1 MAYRSRTNWAA
12 IVLAVLFVGVVVFLV
27 VVTEGFKNWD
37 TSTWFDKQEEQT
49 PPVITDENG
58 NDLADGQIH
67 AMPQAM
73 VFRSSTLASGA
84 NAAVT
89 LKATVKPDTAEN
101 KAVDWTVEWFDSSAA
116 WANGKTVTDYVT
128 ATPSA
133 DGSVTATITCKQDF
147 GAKIRITVTSR
158 ENPDAFA
165 SCTVDLKQKL
175 VGVNV
180 SLAVAG
186 GSTYATLTESSP
198 SATIVPEFMAVAQ
211 SVTYEKVLSEVYT
224 LPADSVTFSGTL
236 TATTAL
242 NNALTAGGFKAAP
255 NFDFTSSLSGLPG
268 NTFFTTV
275 IGSSYTAA
283 QQNQVVNILKD
294 SMNPEYLMTIKA
306 GGETIAT
313 YGIKFDM
320 SSFGDRVESV
330 TIDKGT
336 IVF

>member
-101 KAVDWTVEWFDSSAA
+101 KAVDWAVEWFDSSAA

-198 SATIVPEFMAVAQ
+198 SATIVPDFSAVAQ

>member
-12 IVLAVLFVGVVVFLV
+12 IVLAVLFIGAVVFLG

-101 KAVDWTVEWFDSSAA
+101 KAVDWAVEWFDSSAA
-116 WANGKTVTDYVT
+116 WAKDKTVTDYVT

-186 GSTYATLTESSP
+186 GSTYATLTKSAP
-198 SATIVPEFMAVAQ
+198 TATIVPDFSAVAQ
-211 SVTYEKVLSEVYT
+211 SVTYEGVYSEVYT

-236 TATTAL
+236 TATTAM
-242 NNALTAGGFKAAP
+242 NNALASAGFKAAP
-255 NFDFTSSLSGLPG
+255 NFEFTDSLSGLPG
-268 NTFFTTV
+268 NTFYTTV

-283 QQNQVVNILKD
+283 QQNQVVNILKGLD
-294 SMNPEYLMTIKA
+294 GWAYNFMVKTNTDYSCQYQ
-306 GGETIAT
+306 
-313 YGIKFDM
+313 IKFDM

>member
-12 IVLAVLFVGVVVFLV
+12 IVLAVLFVGVVVFLG

-73 VFRSSTLASGA
+73 IFRSSTLASGA

-101 KAVDWTVEWFDSSAA
+101 KAVDWAVEWFDSSAA

-175 VGVNV
+175 VSVNV

-186 GSTYATLTESSP
+186 GSTYATLTKSAP
-198 SATIVPEFMAVAQ
+198 TATIIPDFSAVAQ
-211 SVTYEKVLSEVYT
+211 SVTYEGVYSEVYT
-224 LPADSVTFSGTL
+224 LPADSVTFKGVLAPSAELLEGL
-236 TATTAL
+236 SS
-242 NNALTAGGFKAAP
+242 GGFKPAAP
-255 NFDFTSSLSGLPG
+255 IEFTDSLSGLPG
-268 NTFFTTV
+268 NTFYTTV

-283 QQNQVVNILKD
+283 QQNQVVNILKGLSGPAYHID
-294 SMNPEYLMTIKA
+294 VRV
-306 GGETIAT
+306 GGSSIVT
-313 YGIKFDM
+313 YSLKFDM

>member
-12 IVLAVLFVGVVVFLV
+12 IVLAVLFIGAAVFLGI
-27 VVTEGFKNWD
+27 VTEGYKNWD

-49 PPVITDENG
+49 PPVISDENG

-89 LKATVKPDTAEN
+89 LKATVNPDTAEN
-101 KAVDWTVEWFDSSAA
+101 KAVDWAVEWFDSSAA

-133 DGSVTATITCKQDF
+133 DGSATATITCKQDF

-180 SLAVAG
+180 SLGVAG
-186 GSTYATLTESSP
+186 GSTYATLTKSAP
-198 SATIVPEFMAVAQ
+198 TATIVPDFSAVAQ
-211 SVTYEKVLSEVYT
+211 SVTYEGVYSEVYT
-224 LPADSVTFSGTL
+224 LPADSATFKGVLAPSAELLEGL
-236 TATTAL
+236 S
-242 NNALTAGGFKAAP
+242 AGGFKPAAP
-255 NFDFTSSLSGLPG
+255 IEFTNSLSGLPG

-275 IGSSYTAA
+275 IGSNYTAA
-283 QQNQVVNILKD
+283 QQNQVVNILKGLDGPAYHIDVKVSD
-294 SMNPEYLMTIKA
+294 SS
-306 GGETIAT
+306 IAV
-313 YGIKFDM
+313 YGLKIDM

-330 TIDKGT
+330 TLDKGT
-336 IVF
+336 VVF